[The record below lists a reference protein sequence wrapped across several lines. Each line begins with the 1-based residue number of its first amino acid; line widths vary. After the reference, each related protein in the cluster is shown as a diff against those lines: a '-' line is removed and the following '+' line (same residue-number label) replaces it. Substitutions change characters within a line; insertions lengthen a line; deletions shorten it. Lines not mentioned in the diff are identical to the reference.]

1 MRTPAPRPCTWL
13 ALLVTA
19 ASCGPPRLA
28 PGEGTVEV
36 PGGRVWYRVVGGG
49 TRTPLLVVHGC
60 CGVGS
65 YYLQPLAALADERPV
80 VFYDQLGAGRSTAPA
95 DTAAW
100 RLDRFVEELALVRR
114 ALGLREVHI
123 YGHSWGGGLAV
134 EYMHTGPSGVR
145 SLVLAGAGFSPELDR
160 RASDSLFGTLP
171 DSVLATLGGHMQ
183 AGTCDT
189 PEYRTA
195 MREVYRRWFARR
207 EPWSAEFERTLASV
221 ARRQAMYR
229 QLGESTCA
237 DPEMAMLAADRTTHL
252 AAIAVPTLIAVGA
265 LDLATPASA
274 RFYQGLVPG
283 AELAVFDSSA
293 HLPMHDEP
301 ARYVATIR
309 DFLRRVESR

>member
-1 MRTPAPRPCTWL
+1 MNAHALRRAVCLGWL
-13 ALLVTA
+13 VSA
-19 ASCGPPRLA
+19 AGCGPPRLT
-28 PGEGTVEV
+28 PREGTVEV

-49 TRTPLLVVHGC
+49 PRTPLLVVHGC

-80 VFYDQLGAGRSTAPA
+80 VFYDQLGAGRSTAPL

-100 RLDRFVEELALVRR
+100 RLDRFVEELALVRS

-145 SLVLAGAGFSPELDR
+145 SLVLAGAGFSPARDR
-160 RASDSLFGTLP
+160 RAIDSLFGTLP

-183 AGTCDT
+183 AGTCDA
-189 PEYRTA
+189 PEYRGA

-207 EPWSAEFERTLASV
+207 EPWSADFDSTLASL
-221 ARRQAMYR
+221 ARRQAIYR
-229 QLGESTCA
+229 QLGQSTCG
-237 DPEMAMLAADRTTHL
+237 DPETAMLAADRTTHL
-252 AAIAVPTLIAVGA
+252 AAITAPTLIAVGA
-265 LDLATPASA
+265 YDLSTPASA
-274 RFYQGLVPG
+274 RFYQSLVPG

-301 ARYVATIR
+301 KRYVATIR
-309 DFLRRVESR
+309 DFLRRAESR